1 MLTQLHLKDFA
12 VVSANAVALEA
23 GFTVVTGETGAG
35 KSLIVD
41 ALLCLT
47 GARADSGMVR
57 FGSTRAELS
66 AAFDLADAP
75 AAAAWLSENDY
86 DEDGE
91 CQLRRVIRADGGS
104 KAWINGRNATLSQ
117 LAELGALLLE
127 IHGQHEQQHL
137 LDRRRQLQLLDDYA
151 QTDADAVEVSRLQRH
166 WLDLQNQLQAMTA
179 RGDVSDQLAYLNHQ
193 LQELAQVPLDPDTI
207 EAVSAKHKRQGQ
219 SQQLLMACNTAL
231 QWLEGDHAASAM
243 PALQAARG
251 QLLKWQDADPALPG
265 IVELLDA
272 ADIQMKEAVS
282 QLQLWQSDIDLDE
295 GDIQSM
301 EAQIGLWHDLARKH
315 RVPVAELQAKAQAL
329 QAEADALNDADAR
342 LQALHIQGQEAASA
356 WLRCAKALQ
365 DKRQQ
370 ASLQLAS
377 TVSQLMAELGMAGGQ
392 FAVEWQDNSDDSPQ
406 GHGLARAEFLVSANP
421 GQPPRPL
428 RKVASGGELA
438 RISLAIEVATLG
450 LDPTATMVFDEVDS
464 GIGGAVAEVVG
475 QKLRALGAQCQ
486 VLCVTHLAQVA
497 SLGHHHLRVAKHS
510 DGEATE
516 SQVTA
521 LQGDARVQEVARMM
535 GGKTLG
541 PQSLAHAKAMLADA
555 QS

>member
-12 VVSANAVALEA
+12 VVSANAVTLQA

-57 FGSTRAELS
+57 FGSPRAELS
-66 AAFDLADAP
+66 AAFDLNDAP
-75 AAAAWLSENDY
+75 AAAAWLSDNDY

-117 LAELGALLLE
+117 LTELGALLLE

-151 QTDADAVEVSRLQRH
+151 RTDVEATEVSRLHRQ
-166 WLDLQNQLQAMTA
+166 WLDLQQQLQALTA
-179 RGDVSDQLAYLNHQ
+179 RGDVGDQVAYLNHQ

-219 SQQLLMACNTAL
+219 SQQLLMACNVAL
-231 QWLEGDHAASAM
+231 QWLEGDHAGSAM
-243 PALQAARG
+243 PALQSARG
-251 QLLKWQDADPALPG
+251 QLNKWQDADPALSG
-265 IVELLDA
+265 IIELLDA
-272 ADIQMKEAVS
+272 ADIQLKEAVS
-282 QLQLWQSDIDLDE
+282 QLQLWQSDIDSDE
-295 GDIQSM
+295 SEIQQM
-301 EAQIGLWHDLARKH
+301 EIQIGLWHDLARKH
-315 RVPVAELQAKAQAL
+315 RVPVSELQAKAHAL
-329 QAEADALNDADAR
+329 QAEADDLSDAEER
-342 LQALHIQGQEAASA
+342 QQALQKTIQQAASA
-356 WLRCAKALQ
+356 WLKCAEALQ
-365 DKRQQ
+365 KKRQK
-370 ASLQLAS
+370 AGIQLAE
-377 TVSQLMAELGMAGGQ
+377 TISQLMAELGMPGGQ
-392 FAVEWQDNSDDSPQ
+392 FAVEWQENTENTPQ

-438 RISLAIEVATLG
+438 RISLALQVATLG
-450 LDPTATMVFDEVDS
+450 LDPTPTMVFDEVDS

-475 QKLRALGAQCQ
+475 QKLRALGARCQ

-497 SLGHHHLRVAKHS
+497 SLGHQHLQVAKHS
-510 DGEATE
+510 EGEATE

-521 LQGDARVQEVARMM
+521 LQGEHRVLEVARMM
-535 GGKTLG
+535 GGKSLG
-541 PQSLAHAKAMLADA
+541 PQTLAHAKAMLEHA